1 MAESHRHAD
10 EANEALD
17 PELLY
22 TKEYCIGQFAGWG
35 ALELS
40 WFWSLMLCC
49 SQAVVALAR
58 CSRGM
63 FCRDISGCDFAPFSP
78 CLPSRVITILTVL
91 LTSFSAPL

>member
-1 MAESHRHAD
+1 MAEPHRYAE

-22 TKEYCIGQFAGWG
+22 TKEYCIGQFAGFG
-35 ALELS
+35 EMVS
-40 WFWSLMLCC
+40 WRRSLTLWC

-63 FCRDISGCDFAPFSP
+63 S
-78 CLPSRVITILTVL
+78 
-91 LTSFSAPL
+91 